1 MTDIQININNKTYPT
16 ATKPSIANLRLSLN
30 SEEFICLVGPSGC
43 GKTTLLNIIAGL
55 DNDYDGDIMGRTGSL
70 GNRSMRCSTS
80 ATAPC
85 VALPPASLQSS
96 CIHAVV
102 PFATLPP
109 SLAVVGQQ
117 HTHPKIGYVFQNPR
131 LLPWRTVRENIEL
144 ALDGPQAPEVID
156 TLLEVMQLTRSQ
168 HSYPERLSL
177 GMSRRVSIIR
187 AFAVDPDVLL
197 MDEPFVSLD
206 APTARQVRELLL
218 KLWQQ
223 RPHTVLFVTHD
234 LREAIALADRLIF
247 LSASPMQVVSEI
259 IVPIARSERNNEL
272 AIESFRQQLL
282 QNHPEIKQLL

>member
-1 MTDIQININNKTYPT
+1 MTDIQININKKLYPT
-16 ATKPSIANLRLSLN
+16 ATKPTIAHLKLSLH

-55 DNDYDGDIMGRTGSL
+55 DHDYDGEI
-70 GNRSMRCSTS
+70 
-80 ATAPC
+80 
-85 VALPPASLQSS
+85 
-96 CIHAVV
+96 
-102 PFATLPP
+102 
-109 SLAVVGQQ
+109 LAGQ
-117 HTHPKIGYVFQNPR
+117 HKHPKIGYVFQNPR

-144 ALDGPQAPEVID
+144 VLDGPADVVDE
-156 TLLEVMQLTRSQ
+156 LLEVMQLSQSQ
-168 HSYPERLSL
+168 HAYPERLSL

-187 AFAVDPDVLL
+187 AFAVDPELLL

-218 KLWQQ
+218 NLWQQ

-247 LSASPMQVVSEI
+247 LSAAPMQVVSEI
-259 IVPIARSERNNEL
+259 VVPIARSERHNEL

>member
-16 ATKPSIANLRLSLN
+16 ATQPSIANLQLSLN
-30 SEEFICLVGPSGC
+30 SNEFICLVGPSGC

-55 DNDYDGDIMGRTGSL
+55 DNDYDGEIL
-70 GNRSMRCSTS
+70 
-80 ATAPC
+80 
-85 VALPPASLQSS
+85 
-96 CIHAVV
+96 
-102 PFATLPP
+102 
-109 SLAVVGQQ
+109 VGQQ
-117 HTHPKIGYVFQNPR
+117 HTHPKIGYIFQNPR

-144 ALDGPQAPEVID
+144 VQGEHQSPDVID
-156 TLLEVMQLTRSQ
+156 ALLEVMQLTQAQ
-168 HSYPERLSL
+168 HVYPERLSL

-187 AFAVDPDVLL
+187 AFAIDPEVLL

-206 APTARQVRELLL
+206 APTARQVRELLV

-247 LSASPMQVVSEI
+247 LSASPMQAVSEI
-259 IVPIARSERNNEL
+259 IVPIARSERGNEL